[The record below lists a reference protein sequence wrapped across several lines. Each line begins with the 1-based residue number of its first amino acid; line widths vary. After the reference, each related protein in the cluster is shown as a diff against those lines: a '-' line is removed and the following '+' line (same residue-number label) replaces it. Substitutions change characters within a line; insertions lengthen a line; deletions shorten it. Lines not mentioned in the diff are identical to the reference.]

1 MMGADLPRDI
11 AGPVLLELR
20 CLRAEVA
27 ALREDQQ
34 HLMRSL
40 LARDDRRAGQV
51 LLPLVAELVG
61 GHLFTGPSLLA
72 AALADRTAA
81 GQAAREVIADMAT
94 DAGGLRAFGRLLSRL
109 DGVPLA
115 GCRLQA
121 AGEAS
126 DGRRWRLLS
135 VSDR

>member
-1 MMGADLPRDI
+1 MGADLPRDI

-40 LARDDRRAGQV
+40 LARDDRRVGQV
-51 LLPLVAELVG
+51 LLPLVAGLVG
-61 GHLFTGPSLLA
+61 SGMFTAASLLA
-72 AALADRTAA
+72 GALKDQTPA
-81 GQAAREVIADMAT
+81 GQATRDVLADLAT
-94 DAGGLRAFGRLLSRL
+94 DTGGLRAFGRLLSRL
-109 DGVPLA
+109 EGAPLA

-126 DGRRWRLLS
+126 DGRRWRVLS
-135 VSDR
+135 VSDI

>member
-1 MMGADLPRDI
+1 MGADLPRDI

-40 LARDDRRAGQV
+40 LTRDDRRAGQV

-61 GHLFTGPSLLA
+61 SGVFTAASLLA
-72 AALADRTAA
+72 GALKDQTPAGEAARDVLADM
-81 GQAAREVIADMAT
+81 VT
-94 DAGGLRAFGRLLSRL
+94 DTGGLRAFGRLLSRL
-109 DGVPLA
+109 DGAPLS

-135 VSDR
+135 VSEL

>member
-1 MMGADLPRDI
+1 MQPHPDPAM
-11 AGPVLLELR
+11 LELR
-20 CLRAEVA
+20 RLSAEVA

-61 GHLFTGPSLLA
+61 SGTFTAASLLA
-72 AALADRTAA
+72 GALKDQTPA
-81 GQAAREVIADMAT
+81 GQAARDVLADLVT
-94 DAGGLRAFGRLLSRL
+94 DTGGLRAFGRLLSRL
-109 DGVPLA
+109 EGAPLA

-121 AGEAS
+121 AGETS
-126 DGRRWRLLS
+126 EGRRWRVLS
-135 VSDR
+135 VSDI